1 MGTSC
6 SVSSSSSSTDAIAET
21 SFFFCT
27 CHWCSTWLSACHACV
42 ERGHERSRPA
52 DEQRWA
58 ESWGSPRHAALA
70 MYASLQ
76 GAGWRRVSRL
86 APDRVPCLL
95 EVTATDERTHGVR
108 SATQRPHARQIEV
121 REDCLLHLGRK
132 VLQHLSLRH
141 RRVRR
146 VRGGWRESGW
156 REQRRRQGALGGLNQ
171 QTPRP
176 RRAEQWGV
184 CANARCFISTAV
196 AEGCCRTFS

>member
-1 MGTSC
+1 MVGGGGGGGGGGSGGGGWLGTSC

-21 SFFFCT
+21 SFFFWT

-58 ESWGSPRHAALA
+58 ESWGSPRHAAALA

-141 RRVRR
+141 RNRQAGPRR
-146 VRGGWRESGW
+146 VGRE
-156 REQRRRQGALGGLNQ
+156 RCAE
-171 QTPRP
+171 
-176 RRAEQWGV
+176 RARWE
-184 CANARCFISTAV
+184 A
-196 AEGCCRTFS
+196 